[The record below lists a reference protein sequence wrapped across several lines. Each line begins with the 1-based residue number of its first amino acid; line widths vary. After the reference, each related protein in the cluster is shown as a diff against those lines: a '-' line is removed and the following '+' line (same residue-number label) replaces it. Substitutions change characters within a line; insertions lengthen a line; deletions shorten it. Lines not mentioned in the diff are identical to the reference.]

1 METGHETTAG
11 AIGFLFYHLLKDPE
25 VWRQV
30 QEEVDEVIGN
40 RRITVDDLP
49 KLRYINSC
57 ARETLRLYPTA
68 PVIFFKPKDRVNPTV
83 IGQGKYTIMPRQA
96 LMAVLPA
103 IHKDPEVWGDDVD
116 AFRPDRMSDDNFSSL
131 PKNAWKVS

>member
-1 METGHETTAG
+1 
-11 AIGFLFYHLLKDPE
+11 
-25 VWRQV
+25 V
-30 QEEVDEVIGN
+30 QEEVDQVIGN
-40 RRITVDDLP
+40 RRITVEDLS

-68 PVIFFKPKDRVNPTV
+68 PVIFFKPIDRVHPTV
-83 IGQGKYTIMPRQA
+83 IGQGRYTIMPRQSV
-96 LMAVLPA
+96 MAVLPA

-116 AFRPDRMSDDNFSSL
+116 DFRPDRMSDGKFESL